1 MQTETGKKSWSTEQ
15 KRTPEAKLE
24 IERTKSYCDKMWA
37 QSEFKRWA
45 IGNWNWVEIE
55 NWISNLET
63 EWGAGGTKCG
73 FRHLPSNAEK
83 LDFPLRWLLIHN
95 CCRITGKGMGC
106 KKLDVIGMLFC
117 PLNVFED
124 SVFEGL
130 GCWESSSAFIWD
142 GEFKGIYLKNFC
154 TILPAQAGFIL
165 KC

>member
-37 QSEFKRWA
+37 QSDFKRWG
-45 IGNWNWVEIE
+45 IGNWNGVEIE

-73 FRHLPSNAEK
+73 FRHLPSNSEK

-106 KKLDVIGMLFC
+106 KKMDIIGMLFC
-117 PLNVFED
+117 PLSF
-124 SVFEGL
+124 FKILCLRAL
-130 GCWESSSAFIWD
+130 GIIFS
-142 GEFKGIYLKNFC
+142 IYLRWGIQRDLSQKLLYNFASVGRFY
-154 TILPAQAGFIL
+154 LEMLG
-165 KC
+165 

>member
-1 MQTETGKKSWSTEQ
+1 MYW
-15 KRTPEAKLE
+15 
-24 IERTKSYCDKMWA
+24 DK
-37 QSEFKRWA
+37 
-45 IGNWNWVEIE
+45 IE
-55 NWISNLET
+55 NWISNLEA
-63 EWGAGGTKCG
+63 EWGVGGTKCG

-95 CCRITGKGMGC
+95 CCRITGKGNGC

-142 GEFKGIYLKNFC
+142 L
-154 TILPAQAGFIL
+154 GFIWKTFVQSCQRRQVL
-165 KC
+165 SWNVRIRTPKWHLRPTKPPLQSGNATFRMIPSGRTHLDVILQTYVSLNYSIFN